1 MCRWFSATSFCKKK
15 NTQGHDVLNVTAF
28 TSQSSR
34 SKADD
39 ERTSDMLSVRE
50 TETSTLNNNHHCDLR
65 KLHTNLCCWYCG
77 YAIAL
82 FCFFF
87 ADKCAER
94 KRRHKRT
101 RINTH
106 TLHGVTDKNTMAS
119 LAECCLSAGFVN
131 TDYLISQ
138 HFVLWL
144 ISLHAL
150 ICIATIRAV
159 STMCL
164 ILTVCRRLVIE

>member
-82 FCFFF
+82 FCFFRRQVR
-87 ADKCAER
+87 R
-94 KRRHKRT
+94 KKAPAQ
-101 RINTH
+101 TH
-106 TLHGVTDKNTMAS
+106 THKHTHSMGLLTKTQWLPWLNVVCQ
-119 LAECCLSAGFVN
+119 LAL
-131 TDYLISQ
+131 
-138 HFVLWL
+138 
-144 ISLHAL
+144 
-150 ICIATIRAV
+150 
-159 STMCL
+159 
-164 ILTVCRRLVIE
+164 LTQTS